1 LTVALFA
8 VAIFAFAC
16 KPARRAAPPS
26 MPIALPDDW
35 TPGGPY
41 AGRITCLF
49 AEGENLFAGG
59 WHTGVFRSADG
70 RNWTPFND
78 GMTGNRDVLALAGD
92 GRALYAATLAGE
104 LFTNEN
110 GAWRIVREFGPG
122 RRGALRAL
130 AYADGALIVGAG
142 DGVHLTRDGGRSWRQ
157 IWSGADVTSLAV
169 APFSPGR
176 LFFGTAGSG
185 VGSCAADGADC
196 RLAGAFPGGKSI
208 VALHAGAS
216 ELFAVAEG
224 DGIFTTRDG
233 RAFARVDLRRGE
245 IYPLA
250 VLVDGDRLA
259 VSLQGEGLWLAS
271 RARPSAGRL
280 LRFPRALM
288 ALVEFRRELFFGS
301 DGLGVFAVEGESLR
315 AANQGL
321 LNFPQ
326 ELVDEALRGSA
337 TRTPPTP
344 PPPRKGP
351 G

>member
-1 LTVALFA
+1 MTVALFA

-208 VALHAGAS
+208 VACM
-216 ELFAVAEG
+216 
-224 DGIFTTRDG
+224 
-233 RAFARVDLRRGE
+233 
-245 IYPLA
+245 P
-250 VLVDGDRLA
+250 
-259 VSLQGEGLWLAS
+259 
-271 RARPSAGRL
+271 ARPSCSPS
-280 LRFPRALM
+280 PRAT
-288 ALVEFRRELFFGS
+288 AFSRRATAARLRASICGAAKSIRSRFSSTAIASPSRCRARDCG
-301 DGLGVFAVEGESLR
+301 SLR
-315 AANQGL
+315 APGRAPAAC
-321 LNFPQ
+321 F
-326 ELVDEALRGSA
+326 AFRG
-337 TRTPPTP
+337 R
-344 PPPRKGP
+344 
-351 G
+351 